1 MPPDVPPAA
10 DGTSLDAVQSAIGYR
25 FDDRSLLE
33 TSLTHTSFASEH
45 DGPESYERLEFLGDA
60 VLELVTTDI
69 IYTEMG
75 LASEGLMTKIRAV
88 VVDEPTLA
96 LVGRNWSVPQAMRV
110 GVGEERSGGRDRSSI
125 LSDVVEAILA
135 AVYLDGGFAAAAGVI
150 DGAWRPI
157 IMAAIASPDAT
168 DARSQ
173 LQELL
178 AKQGIEVVF
187 TYVRTGPDHAA
198 VFAATAT
205 VDGDVIGAGA
215 GGSKKAAAIDAA
227 ANALAN
233 RM

>member
-1 MPPDVPPAA
+1 MHPDAPGAA
-10 DGTSLDAVQSAIGYR
+10 DGTGTDAVQSAIGYR
-25 FDDRSLLE
+25 FVDGSLLE

-45 DGPESYERLEFLGDA
+45 RGPESYERLEFLGDA
-60 VLELVTTDI
+60 VLELATTEI

-75 LASEGLMTKIRAV
+75 LASEGLMTKIRAA
-88 VVDEPTLA
+88 VVDESTLA
-96 LVGRNWSVPQAMRV
+96 VVARRWSVPQALRV

-135 AVYLDGGFAAAAGVI
+135 AVYLDGGFAAAAEVI
-150 DGAWRPI
+150 DRAWRPV

-178 AKQGIEVVF
+178 AKQGGEVVF
-187 TYVRTGPDHAA
+187 TYVRTGPDHAV

-205 VDGDVIGAGA
+205 VKGDVIGTGS

-227 ANALAN
+227 GNALAN
-233 RM
+233 RT